1 MAGLEPDPE
10 PRTAYPG
17 MAQRAGSPV
26 AMPLEGVYRPP
37 QRPGCMGCSLVV
49 SWGLEEASS

>member
-10 PRTAYPG
+10 PSMACPG

-26 AMPLEGVYRPP
+26 AMHLEGVYRPP
-37 QRPGCMGCSLVV
+37 QRPGCTGCSLVV
-49 SWGLEEASS
+49 SWALEEASS